1 MKKILISICIL
12 FNSYLGFS
20 QIPKPP
26 SAQSY
31 VLFEDCFIPIKT
43 TGKFLIIP
51 SDSCQQFYT
60 GANAVY
66 STHYANIQWNKK
78 EDIEKWVN
86 DLMEIIKYYK
96 NKLGLGNDVSFFKP
110 TTANGHC
117 YQDLFDEEYFKKNKR
132 LDYDKIYKTMSTC
145 MFSLEA
151 TYTLIPG
158 QLEIDIVW
166 QTLTIG
172 YIVKIKK

>member
-1 MKKILISICIL
+1 MKKVFITVSLILNGLIC
-12 FNSYLGFS
+12 FS
-20 QIPKPP
+20 QIPNPP
-26 SAQSY
+26 SSQNY
-31 VLFEDCFIPIKT
+31 ILFEDCFIPIKA
-43 TGKFLIIP
+43 TGKFLITP
-51 SDSCQQFYT
+51 DDSCQQLYY
-60 GANAVY
+60 GDNAVY
-66 STHYANIQWNKK
+66 STYYANVQWNKK

-86 DLMEIIKYYK
+86 DLMGVIKYYK
-96 NKLGLGNDVSFFKP
+96 VKFGLGNEVSFFKP

-172 YIVKIKK
+172 YIIKII